1 MDPGSTLRDPN
12 ATPSLSR
19 RAVVLNAD
27 DFGFSPEVNAG
38 IIHGH
43 REGIL
48 GATTL
53 MANGTAF
60 EDAVRLAKETPT
72 LDVGCHLVL
81 IQGDSVATGRP
92 LPQSWGELLRAI
104 AVGKLDVVTELSAQV
119 ERIIEAGLH
128 PIHLDTHK
136 HSHVHPVVFQQVLK
150 VAKRYGLLY
159 LRLPFDDGWVPG
171 EPANWLY
178 RRRLAKVGLRA
189 TNHFVGFRLTGAMDE
204 AAMSAALRKLLPGTT
219 ELMCHPGYVGPDPL
233 GFPTRLKESR
243 LRELEAL
250 TSPTV
255 AQVIEEQKIFVAN
268 YRTLR
273 GLAA

>member
-1 MDPGSTLRDPN
+1 MGQSGP
-12 ATPSLSR
+12 R
-19 RAVVLNAD
+19 RAVIFNAD
-27 DFGFSPEVNAG
+27 DFGFSREVNAG

-53 MANGTAF
+53 MANGAAF

-81 IQGDSVATGRP
+81 IQGHSVATGEP
-92 LPQSWGELLRAI
+92 LPQSWGELLRD
-104 AVGKLDVVTELSAQV
+104 VTLGRLDVSAELNVQV
-119 ERIIEAGLH
+119 QRIVNAGMH

-136 HSHVHPVVFQQVLK
+136 HSHVHPVVFREVLK
-150 VAKRYGLLY
+150 VAQGYGVIY

-178 RRRLAKVGLRA
+178 RRCLGKIGLRA
-189 TNHFVGFRLTGAMDE
+189 TDHFVGFRLTGVMDE
-204 AAMSAALRKLLPGTT
+204 AALSSALRNLSAGTT
-219 ELMCHPGYVGPDPL
+219 EFMCHPGYLGPDPG

-250 TSPTV
+250 TSPRV
-255 AQVIEEQKIFVAN
+255 ARLIEEQKIFVTN
-268 YRTLR
+268 YRALR
-273 GLAA
+273 GLAV